1 MLERQTTRREVQT
14 IPGGGLITLQVP
26 FGQIRCPEETIK
38 RVIEWSMWA
47 KARVS
52 LDSHGRCASAEG
64 NFESEYPDAARSVRF
79 EVDLLAVL
87 QVEKIVCTKLPK
99 IHKELVIR
107 HFVKQDAPI
116 VIARILAVPKMRY
129 GDELKRAVLMLRN
142 CLTRV

>member
-14 IPGGGLITLQVP
+14 VQGGELITLQVP
-26 FGQIRCPEETIK
+26 FGQIRCPAETIN
-38 RVIEWSMWA
+38 RVTEWSMWA
-47 KARVS
+47 KARAS
-52 LDSHGRCASAEG
+52 LDAHGRCASAEG
-64 NFESEYPDAARSVRF
+64 NYESEYPDAARSVRF
-79 EVDLLAVL
+79 EVDLLSVL

-99 IHKELVIR
+99 MHKELVIR

-142 CLTRV
+142 CLTRA

>member
-1 MLERQTTRREVQT
+1 M
-14 IPGGGLITLQVP
+14 ITLLVP
-26 FGQIRCPEETIK
+26 FGQIHCPEETIK
-38 RVIEWSMWA
+38 RVTEWSRWA

-52 LDSHGRCASAEG
+52 LDARGRCASAEG
-64 NFESEYPDAARSVRF
+64 RYESGAGGGVRL

-99 IHKELVIR
+99 THKEIVIR
-107 HFVKQDAPI
+107 HFVKQDSPI

-142 CLTRV
+142 CLTCV